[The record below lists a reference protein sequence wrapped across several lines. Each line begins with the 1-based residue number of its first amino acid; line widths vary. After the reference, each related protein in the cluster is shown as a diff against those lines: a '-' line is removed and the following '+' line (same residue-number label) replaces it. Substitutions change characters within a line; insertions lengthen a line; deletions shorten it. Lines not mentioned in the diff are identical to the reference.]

1 MSKTINDARALI
13 QKRLVRGDHQAAAD
27 WVAKKYGMNFNRVTT
42 REFVLYGGSRHHAH
56 FFIEAYNAVQRN
68 RQKRQSKKRHEH
80 EQHNTSAAA
89 PGN

>member
-1 MSKTINDARALI
+1 MSKTINEARALI
-13 QKRLVRGDHQAAAD
+13 KKRLVRGDHQAAAD

-68 RQKRQSKKRHEH
+68 RQKRQSKSKAHERTK
-80 EQHNTSAAA
+80 QLTQQSTQ
-89 PGN
+89 